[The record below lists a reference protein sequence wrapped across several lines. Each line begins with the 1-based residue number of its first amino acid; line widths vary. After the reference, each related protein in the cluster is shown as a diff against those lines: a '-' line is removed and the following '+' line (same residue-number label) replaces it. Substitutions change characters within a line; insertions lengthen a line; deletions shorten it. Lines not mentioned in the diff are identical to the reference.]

1 MMRNHL
7 DDTVLGQQ
15 LKEAESFLRRRKKPL
30 MRMLQIGTILLV
42 FGFILH
48 ALYSSWNEITDY
60 AWEIRYGVL
69 AVSFMIS
76 ILSASFSAY
85 LLKLIAA
92 RLGAN
97 LTFRTTF
104 RLFYLSQLARYIPGM
119 LWGILGWAYL
129 AEREAGVRK
138 TSSAAALILHL
149 LFQVVSGVV
158 VFVLTIP
165 FWEDVNDTAGLI
177 PVLLLLP
184 LGLLLLQPRLVKRV
198 FNLGLRLAGEQP
210 LDIEWGYRFLLM
222 QLTLSIVAW
231 VGRGLASYLLINSI
245 TYCAPSKFGVIVGTF
260 AIAWVVGL
268 VSVLTPSGL
277 GIMEATITLLLSFS
291 FPIYVAAIIALLT
304 RLMRTGSDIVCAAIA
319 WRL

>member
-1 MMRNHL
+1 MRNHL
-7 DDTVLGQQ
+7 YDKVWGQQ
-15 LKEAESFLRRRKKPL
+15 LKDAKSLLRRKQKPL
-30 MRMLQIGTILLV
+30 MRLLQIGTVLLV

-48 ALYSSWNEITDY
+48 ALYSSWTEATEY
-60 AWEIRYGVL
+60 TWEIRYGVL
-69 AVSFMIS
+69 AASFTIS
-76 ILSASFSAY
+76 IISAAFSAY

-92 RLGAN
+92 ELGAN
-97 LTFRTTF
+97 LSLRKTFRV
-104 RLFYLSQLARYIPGM
+104 FYLSQLARYIPGM

-138 TSSAAALILHL
+138 TISSAALILHL
-149 LFQVVSGVV
+149 LFQVVSGVM
-158 VFVLTIP
+158 VFALTIP

-177 PVLLLLP
+177 PALLLLP
-184 LGLLLLQPRLVKRV
+184 FGLLLLRPRLVKRV

-210 LDIEWGYRFLLM
+210 LDMEWGHRFVLM

-231 VGRGLASYLLINSI
+231 VGRGLASFFLINSI

-277 GIMEATITLLLSFS
+277 GVMEASITFLLSFS

-304 RLMRTGSDIVCAAIA
+304 RLTRIVGDVACAAIA

>member
-1 MMRNHL
+1 MMSNRL
-7 DDTVLGQQ
+7 DDMVLGQQ
-15 LKEAESFLRRRKKPL
+15 LNEAISFLRRRKKPL
-30 MRMLQIGTILLV
+30 MRVLQIGTILLI
-42 FGFILH
+42 FGLILR
-48 ALYSSWNEITDY
+48 ALYSNWNAITDY

-76 ILSASFSAY
+76 IFSASFSAY

-97 LTFRTTF
+97 IPFRQTF
-104 RLFYLSQLARYIPGM
+104 RLFYLSQLTRYIPGM

-158 VFVLTIP
+158 IFVLTIP
-165 FWEDVNDTAGLI
+165 FWEDVSDTVGLI
-177 PVLLLLP
+177 PILLLLP
-184 LGLLLLQPRLVKRV
+184 FGLLLLQPRLVKSV
-198 FNLGLRLAGEQP
+198 FNLGLRLAGQQP
-210 LDIEWGYRFLLM
+210 LDIEWGYRFLLT
-222 QLTLSIVAW
+222 QLSLSMVAW
-231 VGRGLASYLLINSI
+231 VGRGLASYFLINSI
-245 TYCAPSKFGVIVGTF
+245 TYCAPSKFGVIVGVF

-277 GIMEATITLLLSFS
+277 GIMEASITLLLSFT
-291 FPIYVAAIIALLT
+291 FPVYVAAIIALLT
-304 RLMRTGSDIVCAAIA
+304 RLMRTFSDLACAAIA